1 MFWLV
6 IGTIGAVAYLVG
18 MFLVPVWMG
27 GASYMD
33 ALIVF
38 LSTIAIVVFVGLTI
52 FALMAGIGQVFG

>member
-6 IGTIGAVAYLVG
+6 IGIIGAVVYLVG
-18 MFLVPVWMG
+18 MFLVTVWMG

-38 LSTIAIVVFVGLTI
+38 LSTIAIVVFIGLTV
-52 FALMAGIGQVFG
+52 FALMTGIGQVFG

>member
-6 IGTIGAVAYLVG
+6 LGIIGVVAYLIG
-18 MFLVPVWMG
+18 LFLVPVWMG

-38 LSTIAIVVFVGLTI
+38 LSTIAIVVFIGLTV
-52 FALMAGIGQVFG
+52 FALMTGIGQVFG

>member
-6 IGTIGAVAYLVG
+6 LGIIGAVVYLIG
-18 MFLVPVWMG
+18 LFLVPVWMG

-38 LSTIAIVVFVGLTI
+38 LSTIAIVVFIGLTV
-52 FALMAGIGQVFG
+52 FALMTGIGQVFG

>member
-6 IGTIGAVAYLVG
+6 LGIIGAVVYLVG

-38 LSTIAIVVFVGLTI
+38 LSTIAIVVFIGLTI
-52 FALMAGIGQVFG
+52 FALMTGIGQVFG

>member
-6 IGTIGAVAYLVG
+6 IGIIGVVVYLVG

-38 LSTIAIVVFVGLTI
+38 LSTIAIVVFVGLTV
-52 FALMAGIGQVFG
+52 FALMTGIGQVFG

>member
-6 IGTIGAVAYLVG
+6 IGIIGVVACLVG

-52 FALMAGIGQVFG
+52 FALMTGIGQVFG

>member
-6 IGTIGAVAYLVG
+6 LGIIGAVAYLIG
-18 MFLVPVWMG
+18 LFLVPVWMG

-38 LSTIAIVVFVGLTI
+38 LSTIAIVVFVGLTV
-52 FALMAGIGQVFG
+52 FALMTGIGQVFG

>member
-6 IGTIGAVAYLVG
+6 IGIIGVVVYLVG
-18 MFLVPVWMG
+18 MFLGLVWMG

-38 LSTIAIVVFVGLTI
+38 LSTIAIVVFVGLTV
-52 FALMAGIGQVFG
+52 FALMTGIGQVFG

>member
-6 IGTIGAVAYLVG
+6 IGIIGVVVYLVG
-18 MFLVPVWMG
+18 MFLAPVWMG
-27 GASYMD
+27 WASYMD

-52 FALMAGIGQVFG
+52 FALMTGIERVFG

>member
-6 IGTIGAVAYLVG
+6 IGIIGAVVYLIG

-38 LSTIAIVVFVGLTI
+38 LSTIAIVAFVGLTV
-52 FALMAGIGQVFG
+52 FALMTGIGQVFG

>member
-6 IGTIGAVAYLVG
+6 IGIIGAVVYLVG
-18 MFLVPVWMG
+18 IFLVPVWMG

-38 LSTIAIVVFVGLTI
+38 LSTIAIVVFIGLTV
-52 FALMAGIGQVFG
+52 FALMTGIGQVFG

>member
-6 IGTIGAVAYLVG
+6 LGIIGAVVYLVG

-52 FALMAGIGQVFG
+52 FALMTGIGQVFG

>member
-6 IGTIGAVAYLVG
+6 IGIIGAVVYLVG

-38 LSTIAIVVFVGLTI
+38 LSTIAIVVFIGLTV
-52 FALMAGIGQVFG
+52 FALMTGIGQVFG

>member
-6 IGTIGAVAYLVG
+6 LGIIGAVVYLVG
-18 MFLVPVWMG
+18 MFLGPVWMG

-38 LSTIAIVVFVGLTI
+38 LSTIAIVVFIGLTV
-52 FALMAGIGQVFG
+52 FALMTGIGQVFG

>member
-6 IGTIGAVAYLVG
+6 IGIIGAVVYLVG
-18 MFLVPVWMG
+18 IFLVPVWMG

-38 LSTIAIVVFVGLTI
+38 LSTIAIVVFIGLTI
-52 FALMAGIGQVFG
+52 FALMTGIGQVFG

>member
-6 IGTIGAVAYLVG
+6 LGIIGAVVYLVG

-38 LSTIAIVVFVGLTI
+38 LSTIAIVVFIGLTV
-52 FALMAGIGQVFG
+52 FALMTGIGQVFG

>member
-6 IGTIGAVAYLVG
+6 IGIIGVVVYLVG

-38 LSTIAIVVFVGLTI
+38 LSTIAIVVFIGLTI
-52 FALMAGIGQVFG
+52 FALMTGIGQVFG

>member
-6 IGTIGAVAYLVG
+6 IGIIGVVVYLVG
-18 MFLVPVWMG
+18 MFLCPVWMG

-38 LSTIAIVVFVGLTI
+38 LSTIAIVVFVDRKSTRLNSSHPK
-52 FALMAGIGQVFG
+52 

>member
-6 IGTIGAVAYLVG
+6 LGIIGAVVYLIG
-18 MFLVPVWMG
+18 LFLAPVWMG

-52 FALMAGIGQVFG
+52 FALMTGIGQVFG

>member
-6 IGTIGAVAYLVG
+6 IGVIGVVVYLVG

-38 LSTIAIVVFVGLTI
+38 LSTIAIVVFVGLTV
-52 FALMAGIGQVFG
+52 FALMTGIGQVFG

>member
-6 IGTIGAVAYLVG
+6 LGIIGAVVYLIG
-18 MFLVPVWMG
+18 LFLVPMWMG

-52 FALMAGIGQVFG
+52 FALMTGIGQVFG

>member
-6 IGTIGAVAYLVG
+6 IGIIGAVVYLVG

-38 LSTIAIVVFVGLTI
+38 LSTIAIVVFIGLTV
-52 FALMAGIGQVFG
+52 LRS

>member
-6 IGTIGAVAYLVG
+6 IGIIGAVVYLVG

-38 LSTIAIVVFVGLTI
+38 LSTIAIVVFVGLTV
-52 FALMAGIGQVFG
+52 FALMTGIGQVFG

>member
-1 MFWLV
+1 MFWL
-6 IGTIGAVAYLVG
+6 ILGIIGAVAYLIG

-38 LSTIAIVVFVGLTI
+38 LSTIAIVVFIGLTV
-52 FALMAGIGQVFG
+52 FALMTGIGQVFG

>member
-6 IGTIGAVAYLVG
+6 IGIIGAVVYLVG

-52 FALMAGIGQVFG
+52 LALMTGIGQVFG

>member
-6 IGTIGAVAYLVG
+6 IGIIGAVVYLVG

-33 ALIVF
+33 ALVVF

-52 FALMAGIGQVFG
+52 FALMTGIGQVFG

>member
-6 IGTIGAVAYLVG
+6 LGIIGAVVYLIG
-18 MFLVPVWMG
+18 LFLVPVWMG

-38 LSTIAIVVFVGLTI
+38 LSTIAIVVFIGLTI
-52 FALMAGIGQVFG
+52 FALMTGIGQVFE

>member
-6 IGTIGAVAYLVG
+6 IGIIGVVVYLVG

-52 FALMAGIGQVFG
+52 FALMTGIGQVFG

>member
-6 IGTIGAVAYLVG
+6 LGIIGAVVYLVG

-38 LSTIAIVVFVGLTI
+38 LSTIAIVVFVGLTV
-52 FALMAGIGQVFG
+52 FALMTGIGQVFG

>member
-6 IGTIGAVAYLVG
+6 LGIIGAVVYLVG
-18 MFLVPVWMG
+18 LFLVPVWMG

-38 LSTIAIVVFVGLTI
+38 LSTIAIVVFIGLTV
-52 FALMAGIGQVFG
+52 FALMTGIGQVFG

>member
-6 IGTIGAVAYLVG
+6 IGIIGVVVYLVG

-38 LSTIAIVVFVGLTI
+38 LSTIAIVVFIGLTV
-52 FALMAGIGQVFG
+52 FALMTGIGQVFG

>member
-6 IGTIGAVAYLVG
+6 IGIIGVVVYLVG
-18 MFLVPVWMG
+18 MFLGPVWMG
-27 GASYMD
+27 GASYRD

-52 FALMAGIGQVFG
+52 FALMTGIGQVFG

>member
-6 IGTIGAVAYLVG
+6 LGIIGTVVYLVG

-52 FALMAGIGQVFG
+52 FALMTGIGQVFG